1 MLFSFEKHAH
11 FEHNDLRHQNHLF
24 FLLFWRGGGGETCD
38 ARELKAVFVCE
49 ECHIS
54 PDKISNLRRIN
65 TTRTMTSSF
74 AKSKRVL
81 LLLLVYSA
89 FIFSAS
95 SSSSSSSPVRLSTAT
110 SREGMFGKTFKWETC
125 DDAKKDDD
133 IEDKEGKDIDLTS
146 VALNPDPVRTGGTA
160 KFILRGNVM
169 ADSIPTTSVIDV
181 QILYQGVPLY
191 TDTLSLC
198 ETIRADETDPSQPTK
213 CPIERKTNDD
223 DANATTVVT
232 MEYDAAVPELAPS
245 GEFEARLVGKRTE
258 AATRGEVFCVKATL
272 RVKGPF

>member
-1 MLFSFEKHAH
+1 
-11 FEHNDLRHQNHLF
+11 
-24 FLLFWRGGGGETCD
+24 
-38 ARELKAVFVCE
+38 
-49 ECHIS
+49 
-54 PDKISNLRRIN
+54 
-65 TTRTMTSSF
+65 MTSSF
-74 AKSKRVL
+74 AKLRRRVL

-95 SSSSSSSPVRLSTAT
+95 SSSSSSSSSVRLSTAT
-110 SREGMFGKTFKWETC
+110 SREGMFGKSFKWETC
-125 DDAKKDDD
+125 DDDEKDDD
-133 IEDKEGKDIDLTS
+133 IEDKEGKDIELIS

>member
-1 MLFSFEKHAH
+1 
-11 FEHNDLRHQNHLF
+11 
-24 FLLFWRGGGGETCD
+24 
-38 ARELKAVFVCE
+38 
-49 ECHIS
+49 
-54 PDKISNLRRIN
+54 
-65 TTRTMTSSF
+65 MTSSF

-89 FIFSAS
+89 FVFSAS
-95 SSSSSSSPVRLSTAT
+95 SSSSSSSSVRLSTAT

-125 DDAKKDDD
+125 DDAKKDD
-133 IEDKEGKDIDLTS
+133 DIDLTS

>member
-1 MLFSFEKHAH
+1 
-11 FEHNDLRHQNHLF
+11 
-24 FLLFWRGGGGETCD
+24 
-38 ARELKAVFVCE
+38 
-49 ECHIS
+49 
-54 PDKISNLRRIN
+54 
-65 TTRTMTSSF
+65 MTSSF
-74 AKSKRVL
+74 ATSKRVL
-81 LLLLVYSA
+81 LILLVYSA

-95 SSSSSSSPVRLSTAT
+95 SSSSSSSSVRLSTAT

-133 IEDKEGKDIDLTS
+133 IDLTS

-169 ADSIPTTSVIDV
+169 ADLPTTSVIDV

>member
-1 MLFSFEKHAH
+1 
-11 FEHNDLRHQNHLF
+11 
-24 FLLFWRGGGGETCD
+24 
-38 ARELKAVFVCE
+38 
-49 ECHIS
+49 
-54 PDKISNLRRIN
+54 
-65 TTRTMTSSF
+65 
-74 AKSKRVL
+74 
-81 LLLLVYSA
+81 
-89 FIFSAS
+89 
-95 SSSSSSSPVRLSTAT
+95 
-110 SREGMFGKTFKWETC
+110 MFGKTFKWETC
-125 DDAKKDDD
+125 DDAKKDD
-133 IEDKEGKDIDLTS
+133 DIDLTS

>member
-1 MLFSFEKHAH
+1 
-11 FEHNDLRHQNHLF
+11 
-24 FLLFWRGGGGETCD
+24 
-38 ARELKAVFVCE
+38 
-49 ECHIS
+49 
-54 PDKISNLRRIN
+54 
-65 TTRTMTSSF
+65 
-74 AKSKRVL
+74 
-81 LLLLVYSA
+81 
-89 FIFSAS
+89 
-95 SSSSSSSPVRLSTAT
+95 
-110 SREGMFGKTFKWETC
+110 MFGKTFKWETC
-125 DDAKKDDD
+125 EDDAKKDDD

-223 DANATTVVT
+223 DTNATTVVT

>member
-1 MLFSFEKHAH
+1 
-11 FEHNDLRHQNHLF
+11 
-24 FLLFWRGGGGETCD
+24 
-38 ARELKAVFVCE
+38 
-49 ECHIS
+49 
-54 PDKISNLRRIN
+54 
-65 TTRTMTSSF
+65 MTSSF
-74 AKSKRVL
+74 ATSKRVL
-81 LLLLVYSA
+81 LILLVYSA
-89 FIFSAS
+89 FVFSAS
-95 SSSSSSSPVRLSTAT
+95 SSSSSSSSVRLSTAT

-133 IEDKEGKDIDLTS
+133 IDLTS

-169 ADSIPTTSVIDV
+169 ADLPTTSVIDV

>member
-1 MLFSFEKHAH
+1 
-11 FEHNDLRHQNHLF
+11 
-24 FLLFWRGGGGETCD
+24 
-38 ARELKAVFVCE
+38 
-49 ECHIS
+49 
-54 PDKISNLRRIN
+54 
-65 TTRTMTSSF
+65 MTSSF
-74 AKSKRVL
+74 AKSKRAL

-95 SSSSSSSPVRLSTAT
+95 SSSSSSSSVRLSTAT

-125 DDAKKDDD
+125 EDDAKKDDD
-133 IEDKEGKDIDLTS
+133 IGDKEGKDIDLTS

>member
-1 MLFSFEKHAH
+1 
-11 FEHNDLRHQNHLF
+11 
-24 FLLFWRGGGGETCD
+24 
-38 ARELKAVFVCE
+38 
-49 ECHIS
+49 
-54 PDKISNLRRIN
+54 
-65 TTRTMTSSF
+65 MTSSF

-89 FIFSAS
+89 FVFFSFS
-95 SSSSSSSPVRLSTAT
+95 SSSSSSSVRLSTA
-110 SREGMFGKTFKWETC
+110 SSPEGTFGKSFKWEAC
-125 DDAKKDDD
+125 DDDDKDDD
-133 IEDKEGKDIDLTS
+133 IEDKEGKDIELIS

-191 TDTLSLC
+191 EDTLSLC
-198 ETIRADETDPSQPTK
+198 ETIRADETDPLQPTK
-213 CPIERKTNDD
+213 CPIERKTNDKT
-223 DANATTVVT
+223 NATTVVT

>member
-1 MLFSFEKHAH
+1 
-11 FEHNDLRHQNHLF
+11 
-24 FLLFWRGGGGETCD
+24 
-38 ARELKAVFVCE
+38 
-49 ECHIS
+49 
-54 PDKISNLRRIN
+54 
-65 TTRTMTSSF
+65 MTSSF

-89 FIFSAS
+89 FVFSAS
-95 SSSSSSSPVRLSTAT
+95 SSSSSSSSVRLSTAT
-110 SREGMFGKTFKWETC
+110 SREGMFGKSFKWETC
-125 DDAKKDDD
+125 D
-133 IEDKEGKDIDLTS
+133 KEGKDIELIS

-181 QILYQGVPLY
+181 QILYQDVPLY

-272 RVKGPF
+272 RVTGPF